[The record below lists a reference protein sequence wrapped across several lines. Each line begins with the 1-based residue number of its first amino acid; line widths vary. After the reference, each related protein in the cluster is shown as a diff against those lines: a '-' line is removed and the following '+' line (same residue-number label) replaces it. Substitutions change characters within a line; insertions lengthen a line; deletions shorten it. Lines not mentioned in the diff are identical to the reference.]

1 MSSPGPAESSGRA
14 STCEHRAVKSPP
26 FQYHRPDTLAE
37 ALALLAEH
45 GDDAKV
51 LAGGQSLVP
60 LMAMR
65 MGRPAV
71 VIDIGRVPGLGG
83 IEIGADRSCTI
94 GALVRHAA
102 AERSAE
108 VASHA
113 PLVHRAMPLI
123 AHRAIRTRGTVVGS
137 IAHADP
143 AAEMPAVAL
152 AVGATM
158 TAESVSG
165 ERSIAASD
173 FFEGYLQTALRA
185 DEILTSVTFPAWP
198 AAAVGSVVEVARR
211 HGDYA
216 LVGLVTRIELDGDTI
231 VDAALAFFGAA
242 STPVRVAEAER
253 VLVGTSAPPDI
264 VGRAAALVAEVLDP
278 PADIHGTTP
287 YRKHLAGVLTRRGL
301 AEAAATIGV
310 FS

>member
-1 MSSPGPAESSGRA
+1 MKAA
-14 STCEHRAVKSPP
+14 P
-26 FQYHRPDTLAE
+26 FHYHRPDTLAE

-65 MGRPAV
+65 MGRPAE
-71 VIDIGRVPGLGG
+71 VIDIGRIPGLAD
-83 IEIGADRSCTI
+83 ISIGSDGSCTL
-94 GALVRHAA
+94 GALVRHAT
-102 AERSAE
+102 AERSAD
-108 VASHA
+108 VAAHA

-123 AHRAIRTRGTVVGS
+123 AHRAIRSRGTVVGS

-152 AVGATM
+152 AVGASM
-158 TAESVSG
+158 TASSASG
-165 ERSIAASD
+165 ERSIRAAD
-173 FFEGYLQTALRA
+173 FFDGYLQTALRS

-198 AAAVGSVVEVARR
+198 SGAVGSVVEVARR

-216 LVGLVTRIELDGDTI
+216 LVGLATMIQLDGGTI
-231 VDAALAFFGAA
+231 TDAALAFFGAA
-242 STPVRVAEAER
+242 STPIRVAEAEQ
-253 VLVGTSAPPDI
+253 LLIGTTAPADT
-264 VGRAAALVAEVLDP
+264 VAAVAAVVAGALEP
-278 PADIHGTTP
+278 PADLHGTTA
-287 YRKHLAGVLTRRGL
+287 YRKHLAGILTRRGL
-301 AEAAATIGV
+301 AEAAATIGA